1 MNISLILPRDN
12 SQLFFSQFQSNQM
25 ERRRNAYG
33 ECDVPRIK
41 NVISA
46 VILTISF
53 HPFHIFVPE
62 SNMLVS
68 VYMFVLPGKEIHTV
82 YFKKSI
88 KFRIRLADVIAYL
101 SSLVNPE
108 RIRRNISL
116 YVRYIM

>member
-1 MNISLILPRDN
+1 
-12 SQLFFSQFQSNQM
+12 M

-33 ECDVPRIK
+33 ECDVPRVK

-46 VILTISF
+46 VILIISF
-53 HPFHIFVPE
+53 HPLHIFVPE
-62 SNMLVS
+62 SPCFS

-88 KFRIRLADVIAYL
+88 KFRIRPADVIAYL